1 MSSDN
6 STTIPD
12 NRYVDSVN
20 LVSSTTVASTAY
32 GIMVTL
38 YFICCYFLKMQMAHQ
53 KEKRRPLFF
62 ICYISA
68 MFAFGTIYIVTT
80 TQATTVSY
88 VYHAEFP
95 GGPSYYNNLVLF
107 SAPVGIVNTISYVF
121 ANWMADALLLWRL
134 LVLYRGGTS
143 LYGNLVVAFPAL
155 IYLGSLA
162 MGFMFIIQTSL
173 PNGSLWAN
181 GEINFALP
189 YFVLSVSVSVIATA
203 LMLWRVLSF
212 KKRVQQVL
220 GADQSAPYTSVSAIL
235 VESCALYATFSLIFI
250 VLFAINHPIQYVFLS
265 ALANVQIIAS
275 LLIIFRVSQNRAW
288 SRNTTER
295 TLTSVHFDSL
305 GNGQANIIKNP
316 SNLKMKTL
324 NISNS
329 ATLVSHD
336 SV

>member
-88 VYHAEFP
+88 VYHADFP

-121 ANWMADALLLWRL
+121 ANWMADALLVRHKFCHEP
-134 LVLYRGGTS
+134 S
-143 LYGNLVVAFPAL
+143 
-155 IYLGSLA
+155 I
-162 MGFMFIIQTSL
+162 
-173 PNGSLWAN
+173 
-181 GEINFALP
+181 
-189 YFVLSVSVSVIATA
+189 
-203 LMLWRVLSF
+203 
-212 KKRVQQVL
+212 K
-220 GADQSAPYTSVSAIL
+220 
-235 VESCALYATFSLIFI
+235 
-250 VLFAINHPIQYVFLS
+250 
-265 ALANVQIIAS
+265 
-275 LLIIFRVSQNRAW
+275 
-288 SRNTTER
+288 
-295 TLTSVHFDSL
+295 LTSILCKFSYGACWYFTGAGHRCTGIWWWRFQL
-305 GNGQANIIKNP
+305 
-316 SNLKMKTL
+316 
-324 NISNS
+324 
-329 ATLVSHD
+329 
-336 SV
+336 